1 MKPKK
6 KKGTA
11 PFFKKGIMVAD
22 GAMGTMLQKAG
33 IQQGECNEEWNL
45 SHAETITDIHQQYI
59 EAGAEMII
67 TNTFGGNP
75 IKLKTHGLSERMA
88 EINFA
93 ALSLAKKAVE
103 RSHSSKKILIA
114 GDIGPTGEFMVPL
127 GISSVEDFYDN
138 FNAQVEVLVK
148 GGVDLIIIETMTA
161 IEEVEVCL
169 RAAKES
175 GLPVIVSMSFNRDK
189 DGNNFHTMMGAGLE
203 QFVEIST
210 KGNADAIGVN
220 CGVISLEMDEII
232 QRLRK
237 LTTIPLMAEPN
248 AGLPKLID
256 GKTIYDLAS
265 EKMGELAVR
274 LKNAGANIIGGCCGT
289 TPAHIKA
296 IAQAIR

>member
-1 MKPKK
+1 
-6 KKGTA
+6 
-11 PFFKKGIMVAD
+11 MVAD

-45 SHAETITDIHQQYI
+45 SHAGTITDIHRQYI

-67 TNTFGGNP
+67 TNTFGASP
-75 IKLKTHGLSERMA
+75 IKLKANGLSERME
-88 EINFA
+88 EINLA
-93 ALSLAKKAVE
+93 AVSLAKKAVE
-103 RSHSSKKILIA
+103 LSSKPVLIA
-114 GDIGPTGEFMVPL
+114 GDIGPTGEFLAPL
-127 GISSVEDFYDN
+127 GTSSAKDFYDN
-138 FNAQVEVLVK
+138 FKTQVEVLVK

-203 QFVEIST
+203 QYVEIAT
-210 KGNADAIGVN
+210 YGKADAIGTN

-232 QRLRK
+232 KRLRK
-237 LTTIPLMAEPN
+237 LTSLPFMAEAN
-248 AGLPKLID
+248 AGLPKLAN
-256 GKTIYDLAS
+256 GKTIYDLAP
-265 EKMGELAVR
+265 EKMGELALR
-274 LKNAGANIIGGCCGT
+274 LKGAGANIIGGCCGT

-296 IAQAIR
+296 IAQAIK